1 MRNEICNALR
11 KLEEEH
17 DCRILFA
24 AESGSR
30 AWGFASPD
38 SDYDIR
44 AIYVKPRDWYLSME
58 DNPKDAIE
66 AMLPNDL
73 DISAWELRKALRQFA
88 KGNLSLFEWF
98 GSPIIYESDE
108 RFMAEIVPLLPDFFN
123 PVKAV
128 HHYLAIHDKAMSDM
142 DEQGRIGIKKLFYAL
157 RGFFAAAWSAD
168 RKTMP
173 PTEFNRMLIPEL
185 FPNEILELVMV
196 LKRQKENA
204 IEKQR
209 IDMPEKITEYFQSQ
223 RISLE
228 IQMKSD
234 EKRTC
239 NPDLLNRIL
248 RHFICGEAK

>member
-1 MRNEICNALR
+1 MQNEICNALR
-11 KLEEEH
+11 KLAQEY

-44 AIYVKPRDWYLSME
+44 AIYVKPRDWYLMIE
-58 DNPKDAIE
+58 ETPKDTIE

-98 GSPIIYESDE
+98 GSPIIYESDA
-108 RFMAEIVPLLPDFFN
+108 RFMAEMVSLIPDFFN
-123 PVKAV
+123 PVKAM

-142 DEQGRIGIKKLFYAL
+142 DDQGRIGIKKLFYAL

-168 RKTMP
+168 RESMP
-173 PTEFNRMLIPEL
+173 PTEFKRMLLPEL
-185 FPNEILELVMV
+185 FPNEIFELVMV

-209 IDMPEKITEYFQSQ
+209 IDMPEILSEYFQNQ
-223 RISLE
+223 RDFLE
-228 IQMKSD
+228 VRAKLL
-234 EKRTC
+234 EKRSC
-239 NPDLLNRIL
+239 NPDKLDRVL
-248 RHFICGEAK
+248 RHYILGEC